1 MKKVIATG
9 VFILIIIVIL
19 LNVHI
24 IRITSGFEFTSKDH
38 MTFKDTYVDVR
49 RWTLFDYLS
58 HSPRIRNY
66 LLYERQ
72 YGSLKKDVE
81 QAKKKLKKKTDKTL
95 DATKKKMKSFE
106 KSLDEWLS
114 ENLEK

>member
-1 MKKVIATG
+1 MKKLIATG
-9 VFILIIIVIL
+9 IFILIIIIIL

-24 IRITSGFEFTSKDH
+24 IRITGGFEFTSKDH

-72 YGSLKKDVE
+72 YGTLKKEVE
-81 QAKKKLKKKTDKTL
+81 KAKGTLKKKSDKTL
-95 DATKKKMKSFE
+95 DATKKKMKSLE
-106 KSLDEWLS
+106 KSLHEWLC